1 MSRVGRPKE
10 HDEQTRAR
18 LRAAAERLVAEGGPD
33 ALSVRTV
40 ADEAGTTTRA
50 VYSLFGSKDG
60 LVAALAQTAF
70 EFLYDH
76 IDELPETDDP
86 AEDVVAIGT
95 KVVRRLVRD
104 HPALYRI
111 AFQRIAGLQAEP
123 GLVAA
128 RERAWV
134 QLQGQVAR
142 LRDAGLLVDKPVADA
157 ARELN
162 AMWEGLANAEL
173 RGDVLRIIPRGKEEG
188 AWEAALT
195 TVVRGLTT
203 GDPRGKSGTSRK
215 RQPTSTAI
223 RAHTSRKRRQPKSPG
238 DK

>member
-1 MSRVGRPKE
+1 VGRPRE
-10 HDEQTRAR
+10 HDENTRVR
-18 LRAAAERLVAEGGPD
+18 LRAAAERLVADGGPD

-40 ADEAGTTTRA
+40 ADAAGTTTRA

-70 EFLYDH
+70 EYLYDH
-76 IDELPETDDP
+76 IEALPETDDP
-86 AEDVVAIGT
+86 AADVVAIGT

-111 AFQRIAGLQAEP
+111 AFQRIAGLHAEP

-134 QLQGQVAR
+134 QLQDRVAR
-142 LRDAGLLVDKPVADA
+142 LEDAGLLVDKPVADA

-173 RGDVLRIIPRGKEEG
+173 RGDVLRIIPRGKEER

-195 TVVRGLTT
+195 TVVRGLTARA
-203 GDPRGKSGTSRK
+203 PSR
-215 RQPTSTAI
+215 
-223 RAHTSRKRRQPKSPG
+223 
-238 DK
+238 

>member
-1 MSRVGRPKE
+1 VGRPKE
-10 HDEQTRAR
+10 HDENTRQR
-18 LRAAAERLVAEGGPD
+18 LHAAAERLVASGGPD
-33 ALSVRTV
+33 ALSIRTV
-40 ADEAGTTTRA
+40 ADEAGTSTRA
-50 VYSLFGSKDG
+50 VYSVFGSKDG

-70 EFLYDH
+70 ELLYDG

-86 AEDVVAIGT
+86 AADLVAIGT
-95 KVVRRLVRD
+95 QVVRRLVND

-134 QLQGQVAR
+134 QLQGRVAR
-142 LRDAGLLVDKPVADA
+142 LQDAGLRADKPVAVA

-173 RGDVLRIIPRGKEEG
+173 RGDVLRIIPRGEEAR
-188 AWEAALT
+188 AWHDALT

-203 GDPRGKSGTSRK
+203 D
-215 RQPTSTAI
+215 
-223 RAHTSRKRRQPKSPG
+223 
-238 DK
+238 